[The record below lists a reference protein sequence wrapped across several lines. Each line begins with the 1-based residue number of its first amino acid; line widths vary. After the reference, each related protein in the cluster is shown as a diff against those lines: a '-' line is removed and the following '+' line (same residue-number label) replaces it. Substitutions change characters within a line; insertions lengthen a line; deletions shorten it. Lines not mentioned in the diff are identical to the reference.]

1 MHLLAIK
8 EPAKTIFIALI
19 LCRSI
24 LLRKCMKPEPIV
36 PGLAKVVRRREKTV
50 VLYLTNA
57 VATFIAALAPRAKF
71 VAKRA
76 SAWRKE
82 CAPPEKFPD
91 AKFAKPAGWDGPM
104 TVQNALTG
112 KSVRWDNAFPS
123 PQIPIVPPKPV
134 LLPDMSAARGMTP
147 VGEFLIAAF
156 APPANPVPRR
166 ANALTAFPRC
176 KRT

>member
-57 VATFIAALAPRAKF
+57 VATFIAAPALRGKPAMLP
-71 VAKRA
+71 A
-76 SAWRKE
+76 SAFLRACRQHVCRWAN
-82 CAPPEKFPD
+82 CAVSGTTI
-91 AKFAKPAGWDGPM
+91 A
-104 TVQNALTG
+104 
-112 KSVRWDNAFPS
+112 
-123 PQIPIVPPKPV
+123 
-134 LLPDMSAARGMTP
+134 AAR
-147 VGEFLIAAF
+147 
-156 APPANPVPRR
+156 
-166 ANALTAFPRC
+166 
-176 KRT
+176 